1 MAKKRAQAAVELL
14 TTYGWAIIAVLLVIG
29 TLAYFDIFDAKR
41 FVSER
46 CDTGQ
51 QIQCTGAYINNRGYF
66 EMEIKNNYLIS
77 VDIESVSVGFNG
89 LEFNLIDLED
99 YTEYKTLDPGASSRF
114 YINSDSLGNLHR
126 GDKDEVDVQL
136 TFRRHADPYT
146 PGSCGITGTTC
157 YNISGDVVIKVQD
170 AERVPPP
177 HVGTEYPNP

>member
-1 MAKKRAQAAVELL
+1 
-14 TTYGWAIIAVLLVIG
+14 
-29 TLAYFDIFDAKR
+29 
-41 FVSER
+41 
-46 CDTGQ
+46 
-51 QIQCTGAYINNRGYF
+51 
-66 EMEIKNNYLIS
+66 MEIKNNYLIS

-114 YINSDSLGNLHR
+114 YINRDRLGNLHR

-177 HVGTEYPNP
+177 TWVLSILTLKLAVFLISIIYSWGIIKNMILFYYNL